1 MLWPGATEFEV
12 ASYLSKREPPAT
24 LVTSVRAV
32 VHRGSGVLVFDDER
46 GESHVLPGGR
56 REGDESLRVAL
67 ERELLE
73 EIGCTITEQPRL
85 IGTLHYRRLSE
96 LSPSHPYFGTA
107 PDFLQAVFDV
117 TTVDDP
123 IEPEGDQWVR
133 RPRFVLVQDLVSV
146 PLRVTE
152 RVFIEG

>member
-12 ASYLSKREPPAT
+12 ASYLTTREPPVT

-32 VHRGSGVLVFDDER
+32 VHRGAGVLVFDDER

-67 ERELLE
+67 KRELLE
-73 EIGCTITEQPRL
+73 EVSCTIAEEPRL

-96 LSPSHPYFGTA
+96 LSPSHPYFGSA

-133 RPRFVLVQDLVSV
+133 RPRFVPVEDLVNV

-152 RVFIEG
+152 RVFVEG